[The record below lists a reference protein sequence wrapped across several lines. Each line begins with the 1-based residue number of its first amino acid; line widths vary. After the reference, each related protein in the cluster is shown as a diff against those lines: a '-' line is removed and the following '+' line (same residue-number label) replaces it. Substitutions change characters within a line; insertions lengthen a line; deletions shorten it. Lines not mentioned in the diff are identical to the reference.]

1 MAPAKWFYAASGIQG
16 RLLVALIAFTL
27 SPYGSIQRDPYG
39 TAQLKSSSASTA
51 VLNAAAQNRAPARI
65 VAIGDIHG
73 EFDAFLDILK
83 QAAVVDAG
91 GRWSAGT
98 TTLVQTGDFTDRGP
112 KVRAVMDFLIDL
124 ESQARAA
131 GGRVAVL
138 LGNHEVMNLIGD
150 LRDVTPAI
158 FLTFADPQSEKRRD
172 AAYDAYVR
180 WCNEHASAFQQPPKI
195 YQPVSKSDWLAAHP
209 LGYVEYSHAF
219 GPQGRYGRW
228 LRTKQP
234 LLQLGNTVF
243 MHAGINP
250 ERAPR
255 HLEDVNRQVT
265 SEIKRWDEYQSR
277 MIARKMA
284 LPFFSLNEVLTAA
297 QTEIQIGEA
306 LARQGAG
313 SRDAVDSRAIDD
325 RLGLKGL
332 LGFDEWALVNPGG
345 PMWFRG
351 FASWPDGPG
360 TVQMSELLSRYKVA
374 HFVVGHT
381 PQQTARIVPRFDGA
395 VFLIDTGM
403 LASVYS
409 GRASALEIRNGQ
421 FTAIYGDGHATIAG
435 SADNQ
440 PAVTVR

>member
-1 MAPAKWFYAASGIQG
+1 
-16 RLLVALIAFTL
+16 L
-27 SPYGSIQRDPYG
+27 SP
-39 TAQLKSSSASTA
+39 
-51 VLNAAAQNRAPARI
+51 NAAAQSGASSRI
-65 VAIGDIHG
+65 VAVGDIHG
-73 EFDAFLDILK
+73 DYDAFVSILK
-83 QAAVVDAG
+83 EAGVIDAG
-91 GRWSAGT
+91 GRWSAGA

-112 KVRAVMDFLIDL
+112 KVRAVMDLLIDL
-124 ESQARAA
+124 EAQAKAA

-138 LGNHEVMNLIGD
+138 LGNHEIMNLIGD

-158 FLTFADPQSEKRRD
+158 FLTFADSQSEKRRD

-180 WCNEHASAFQQPPKI
+180 WCAEHASAFQQPPKI

-209 LGYVEYSHAF
+209 LGYLEYRSAF

-234 LLQLGNTVF
+234 LLQLGNMVF

-255 HLEDVNRQVT
+255 RLEDINKQVAG
-265 SEIKRWDEYQSR
+265 EIERWDQYQRR
-277 MIARKMA
+277 MLSRKMV

-297 QTEIQIGEA
+297 QIEIQIAEA
-306 LARQGAG
+306 VARQAAG
-313 SRDAVDSRAIDD
+313 SRGAVDSRAIEDP
-325 RLGLKGL
+325 LGLKGL
-332 LGFDEWALVNPGG
+332 MGFDDWALVSPEG

-351 FASWPDGPG
+351 FAAWPAETGAL
-360 TVQMSELLSRYKVA
+360 QIRELLSRYKVG

-409 GRASALEIRNGQ
+409 GRAAVLEIRNGQ
-421 FTAIYGDGHATIAG
+421 FTAIYADGRTTLAG
-435 SADNQ
+435 AADNQ